1 MNNGPQVNVSRWAF
15 IAPLALGSI
24 LAISAM
30 SLFLMGWLGGS
41 ASGDRVVIRVQS
53 ECADEW
59 AERIA
64 ARGLSVGLGDP
75 RVEVQGDTVTYTAT
89 LPGKEDDHV
98 AMPALLTQVG
108 KLEVFHANTHGT
120 GPIGE
125 ALAITEDI
133 VQVTFSLDARGHPFV
148 DVDFQPH
155 AAERM
160 GGEPQKMLYFLD
172 GQLVDSWPGRMPFE
186 GQTIRLQP
194 RGASKRDNMRNAV
207 DWNIVLRD
215 GPGPCGVQNVSLE
228 ALNEK

>member
-1 MNNGPQVNVSRWAF
+1 M
-15 IAPLALGSI
+15 LALS
-24 LAISAM
+24 AI
-30 SLFLMGWLGGS
+30 SLFLLGWLGGS

-59 AERIA
+59 AERIV
-64 ARGLSVGLGDP
+64 ARGVSVGLGDP
-75 RVEVQGDTVTYTAT
+75 KIEVQGDTVSYTVT

-98 AMPALLTQVG
+98 SMPALLTQPG
-108 KLEVFHANTHGT
+108 KFEVFHANTHGT

-133 VQVTFSLDARGHPFV
+133 VQVVFSLDARGHPFV

-155 AAERM
+155 AADRM
-160 GGEPQKMLYFLD
+160 RGAPQKMLYFLD
-172 GQLVDSWPGRMPFE
+172 GQLADSWPGLMPFE

-194 RGASKRDNMRNAV
+194 RGASKRNNMRTAV

-228 ALNEK
+228 PLNKK